1 MKSSL
6 PRLQK
11 IALVAAGLF
20 LALLLF
26 LWQAL
31 PRILH
36 AQAEKFVAEKTGH
49 RLTLERPEFNP
60 FALVLRIGKL
70 QLAEPDGK
78 PLLSFESLLV
88 DISAA
93 SIVERALVFD
103 AIRLDGLAATLV
115 ELPGGALNWTAF
127 LEALKSKEPEKKT
140 GLPRLDIRSFVL
152 ANGRI
157 DYADRRRGEGFSAR
171 AEPLDIELANLS
183 TLPDDDGRYRLSAR
197 TTLGARIEIAGDV
210 QLNPLAVTGSFNLVE
225 LQLSKLAPYVV
236 DVLPVPPEG
245 VAALSAAYR
254 FGNGGDR
261 FDAVVERIQAK
272 LADLRVTLKDAGGPV
287 ASIAAVE
294 LRDGRFQLAGRRLA
308 IGAIAVLDGKLALPG
323 VDAPPQFAA
332 LNLEDI
338 RVALD
343 ERDAS
348 VAGISLKDARIA
360 AVRRP
365 DGSIDLQ
372 EALKA
377 AFPARPAPGHDAQA
391 AAAAPAW
398 TFRVGKTEVAG
409 LGVGLRDAGVTPA
422 AELALENV
430 ALQAE
435 NLGSNLSVPVPV
447 RLSFDARGGGRLE
460 AEGKVVPAAP
470 SADVGFKLSD
480 LSLKIAQPY
489 LSAKTTLT
497 LADGRLSAQGRVA
510 YEASGPSF
518 RGEFAVRD
526 LRLMEPGAAQPLLAW
541 KTFGSRALTA
551 TPQRLDL
558 GELRLNGLDTQLI
571 IDKDKTLNLK
581 RVIRQPA
588 GAPAA
593 ADKVRE
599 PRPAAASSE
608 PPAFLVTIDRLR
620 FSNGEMD
627 FADHSLILPFGTRI
641 HSLRG
646 SIASL
651 SNRPGAE
658 GQIELDGAVDDYGMA
673 RAVGQVDL
681 FNPTQALDMRVQFR
695 NVEMTRLTPY
705 TATFA
710 GRKVDSGK
718 LSLDLQYKI
727 VQRQLQGEN
736 QVVMDKLT
744 LGERVDSP
752 TAKDLPLDLAI
763 AILQDSA
770 GRIDLGLPVSGNLD
784 DPEFSYGAIVWKAIA
799 NVITKIVTAPFR
811 ALGALFGGGAEH
823 LERIAFEAGAPQLT
837 PPEREKIVRLA
848 EALGKRPGLMLSV
861 GGIHADADRVALQ
874 DVQLR
879 RAVLAR
885 TGQRVPEKADPGP
898 VSTRQP
904 KVQEALEAL
913 YRERVGAADL
923 AALKEGFRNANPGQL
938 EESMAGK
945 MMSRL
950 SGLLREKKTLSEGE
964 IAQLKGADYYAVLY
978 ERLRA
983 KEPVPDDRLLELAR
997 LRGEGVA
1004 ETLRSAGAA
1013 ADRLQLLPPDKAK
1026 DEEGAGVDIPL
1037 RLALEPVKAK

>member
-11 IALVAAGLF
+11 IVLAAAGLF

-26 LWQAL
+26 LWQAF

-60 FALVLRIGKL
+60 FALALRIGKL

-78 PLLSFESLLV
+78 PLLSFDALLV

-115 ELPGGALNWTAF
+115 ELPGDTLNWTSF
-127 LEALKSKEPEKKT
+127 LEALKSKEPEKQT

-152 ANGRI
+152 AGGRI

-183 TLPDDDGRYRLSAR
+183 TLPDDDGRYRLTAR
-197 TTLGARIEIAGDV
+197 TTLGAQIEIAGEV
-210 QLNPLAVTGSFNLVE
+210 QLNPLAVTGTFSLAD
-225 LQLSKLAPYVV
+225 LQLAKLAPYLGN
-236 DVLPVPPEG
+236 VLPVPPEG
-245 VAALSAAYR
+245 VAGLAASYR
-254 FGNGGDR
+254 VGNGGDK
-261 FDAVVERIQAK
+261 FDVVVEQIRAK
-272 LADLRVTLKDAGGPV
+272 LADLRVSLKEAGPV
-287 ASIAAVE
+287 ASVAAIEVK
-294 LRDGRFQLAGRRLA
+294 DGSFQLSRRELA
-308 IGAIAVLDGKLALPG
+308 IGAVAIDGGRLALPHI
-323 VDAPPQFAA
+323 DNPPQFAA
-332 LNLEDI
+332 LGIENI
-338 RVALD
+338 RVALA
-343 ERDAS
+343 ERSAS
-348 VAGISLKDARIA
+348 VGSVALKGARIE
-360 AVRRP
+360 AVRQA

-377 AFPARPAPGHDAQA
+377 ALPARPAVAEDAPA
-391 AAAAPAW
+391 AEAAPPW
-398 TFRVGKTEVAG
+398 RFRIEKTEVAD
-409 LGVGLRDAGVTPA
+409 LGVSLRDAGITPP
-422 AELALENV
+422 AELALDNI
-430 ALQAE
+430 ALQVE
-435 NLGSNLSVPVPV
+435 GIGNDLSQPLPL
-447 RLSFDARGGGRLE
+447 RLSFDARGGGRFE
-460 AEGKVVPAAP
+460 AEGRVVPDAP
-470 SADVGFKLSD
+470 SADVGFKLND
-480 LSLKIAQPY
+480 LNLKIAQPY
-489 LSAKTTLT
+489 LTAKTTLT
-497 LADGRLSAQGRVA
+497 LTDGRLSAQGRA
-510 YEASGPSF
+510 GYDAKGPTV

-526 LRLMEPGAAQPLLAW
+526 LRLMEPGIAQPLLAW
-541 KTFGSRALTA
+541 KTFGSRALTL
-551 TPQRLDL
+551 TQKQLDL

-571 IDKDKTLNLK
+571 IDKDKSLNLK
-581 RVIRQPA
+581 RVLKPSAPATKLAAVPPPPAA
-588 GAPAA
+588 GAVPPA
-593 ADKVRE
+593 
-599 PRPAAASSE
+599 
-608 PPAFLVTIDRLR
+608 PAFLVNIDRLR

-627 FADHSLILPFGTRI
+627 FADHSLVLPFGTRI

-646 SIASL
+646 SIAGL
-651 SNRPGAE
+651 SNRPGAA

-681 FNPTQALDMRVQFR
+681 FNPTEALDMRVQFR

-710 GRKVDSGK
+710 GRKIDSGK

-727 VQRQLQGEN
+727 KQRQLQGEN

-744 LGERVDSP
+744 LGERVESP

-763 AILQDSA
+763 AILQDSD
-770 GRIDLGLPVSGNLD
+770 GRIDLGLPVSGSLD

-811 ALGALFGGGAEH
+811 ALGALFGGGGEQ
-823 LERIAFEAGAPQLT
+823 LERIVFEAGAAQLT
-837 PPEREKIVRLA
+837 PPEREKIVRVA
-848 EALGKRPGLMLSV
+848 EALAKRPTLLLSV
-861 GGIHADADRVALQ
+861 GGSHAEADRVALQ
-874 DVQLR
+874 DAQLR
-879 RAVLAR
+879 RAVLMKA
-885 TGQRVPEKADPGP
+885 GQRVPEKGDPGP

-913 YRERVGAADL
+913 YKERVGAADL
-923 AALKEGFRNANPGQL
+923 AALKEGFRSANPGQL

-950 SGLLREKKTLSEGE
+950 SGLLREKKTLGADEV
-964 IAQLKGADYYAVLY
+964 AQLKGADFHTVLY

-983 KEPVPDDRLLELAR
+983 RETVAAERLQALAQA
-997 LRGEGVA
+997 RGEGVL
-1004 ETLRSAGAA
+1004 ETLRSAGVAA
-1013 ADRLQLLPPDKAK
+1013 ERLRLLPPEAAK
-1026 DEEGAGVDIPL
+1026 DEGDAGGEIPL
-1037 RLALEPVKAK
+1037 RLALEPMKAN